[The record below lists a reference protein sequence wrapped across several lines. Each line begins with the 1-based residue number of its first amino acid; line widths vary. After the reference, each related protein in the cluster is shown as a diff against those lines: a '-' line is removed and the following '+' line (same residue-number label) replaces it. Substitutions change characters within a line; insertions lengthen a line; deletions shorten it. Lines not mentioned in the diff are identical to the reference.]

1 MNWLG
6 PPSSLRRYL
15 IYGGMGPII
24 ALNLWVLQQVYLY
37 FEYLI
42 TILAI
47 AAILAFL
54 LNYLVDRLERLSL
67 RRGRA
72 ILVVLVLTV
81 ISLGILGFLGL
92 PIAIDQAKQ
101 LLERLPELADTSN
114 KSLQTLAALGRRYRL
129 PIDVDEVTADFI
141 LQLKGVATQLPG
153 VAFTTLGRFVD
164 TALILVLAVYMLFY
178 GGSLWRGMM
187 GLLPPPL
194 GTVISQSLRL
204 NIQGF
209 FTAQLVLGGFMFM
222 TLLPFMGL
230 LGVDFGF
237 LFALIIGIA
246 QLIPVI
252 GATLGIGLVFLLVIL
267 QNFWLAIKIALIAII
282 LQQIKDNILAPK
294 LLGDMIGLNPLWQFI
309 ALLIGGRVAGLLG
322 VFLAIPLAATFKST
336 VQTMQQRQTP

>member
-1 MNWLG
+1 MKWLG
-6 PPSSLRRYL
+6 PPASLRRYL
-15 IYGGMGPII
+15 IYGSMGPII
-24 ALNLWVLQQVYLY
+24 ALNLWVIQQVYLY

-42 TILAI
+42 TVLAI

-54 LNYLVDRLERLSL
+54 LNYLVDRLERLSFQ
-67 RRGRA
+67 RGRA

-81 ISLGILGFLGL
+81 ISLGILVFLGL
-92 PIAIDQAKQ
+92 PIAMDQAKQ

-114 KSLQTLAALGRRYRL
+114 KSLQILASLGQRYRL

-141 LQLKGVATQLPG
+141 LQLKSVITQLPG

-178 GGSLWRGMM
+178 GGSLWQGMM

-209 FTAQLVLGGFMFM
+209 FTAQLVLGGFMF
-222 TLLPFMGL
+222 LSLIPFMGL

-246 QLIPVI
+246 QLIPVV
-252 GATLGIGLVFLLVIL
+252 GATIGIGLVFLLVIL
-267 QNFWLAIKIALIAII
+267 QNFWLAIKIFVIAIV

-322 VFLAIPLAATFKST
+322 ILLAIPLAATFKST
-336 VQTMQQRQTP
+336 VQTLQQRQAP